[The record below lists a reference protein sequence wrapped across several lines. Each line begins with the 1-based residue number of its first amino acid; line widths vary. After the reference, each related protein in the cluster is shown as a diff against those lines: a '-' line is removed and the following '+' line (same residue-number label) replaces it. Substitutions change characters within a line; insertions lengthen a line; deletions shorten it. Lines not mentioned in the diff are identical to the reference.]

1 MAQNNLQLKD
11 ILKHNILNVIFYEN
25 SFTKIT
31 FFVKIMSEWSIPIF
45 YLDFD
50 LLYSGFVKSGQIPL
64 PKNTTLLCP
73 NADNLHENLRSVI
86 DKTSEKKSLVI
97 IDSLNGF
104 FNLLEDGKDTGQII
118 NSLIMLLVSS
128 AKNANS
134 IVVIGSLSK
143 LINENEWILYN
154 TSRHVIENKHM
165 TKIQLTESNG
175 NIIVKSLEPDKSK
188 NTIIF
193 SNSTNWELDLDA
205 IKIF

>member
-1 MAQNNLQLKD
+1 MAQDNLQLED
-11 ILKHNILNVIFYEN
+11 ILEHNTLNVVFYEN

-31 FFVKIMSEWSIPIF
+31 FFVKIMSELSIPIF

-143 LINENEWILYN
+143 LINENEWVLYN
-154 TSRHVIENKHM
+154 TGRRVMENKYM

-175 NIIVKSLEPDKSK
+175 NIIVKNLEPDKSK
-188 NTIIF
+188 NIIIF
-193 SNSTNWELDLDA
+193 S
-205 IKIF
+205 

>member
-1 MAQNNLQLKD
+1 MAQDNLQIID
-11 ILKHNILNVIFYEN
+11 ILEQNTLNMIFYEN
-25 SFTKIT
+25 SFTKTT
-31 FFVKIMSEWSIPIF
+31 FFVKILPKWNIPTF

-64 PKNTTLLCP
+64 SKNTTLLCP
-73 NADNLHENLRSVI
+73 NTDNLHKNLRSII
-86 DKTSEKKSLVI
+86 DKISKIKSLVI

-104 FNLLEDGKDTGQII
+104 FNLLEDRKDTGQII

-128 AKNANS
+128 AKNSNS

-175 NIIVKSLEPDKSK
+175 NIIVKNLKPNKSK
-188 NTIIF
+188 NTVIF
-193 SNSTNWELDLDA
+193 S
-205 IKIF
+205 

>member
-1 MAQNNLQLKD
+1 MAQDNLQLED
-11 ILKHNILNVIFYEN
+11 ILEHNTLNVVFYEN

-31 FFVKIMSEWSIPIF
+31 FFVKIMSELSIPIF

-143 LINENEWILYN
+143 LINENEWVLYN
-154 TSRHVIENKHM
+154 TGRHVIENKYM
-165 TKIQLTESNG
+165 TKIQLSESNG
-175 NIIVKSLEPDKSK
+175 NINVKNLKPDKSK
-188 NTIIF
+188 STIIF
-193 SNSTNWELDLDA
+193 S
-205 IKIF
+205 

>member
-1 MAQNNLQLKD
+1 MAQDNLQIID
-11 ILKHNILNVIFYEN
+11 ILEQNTLNMIFYEN
-25 SFTKIT
+25 SFTKTT
-31 FFVKIMSEWSIPIF
+31 FFVKIMSELSIPIF

-50 LLYSGFVKSGQIPL
+50 LLYSGFVKSGQTPL

-143 LINENEWILYN
+143 LINENEWVLYN
-154 TSRHVIENKHM
+154 TGRHVIENKYM
-165 TKIQLTESNG
+165 TKIQLSESNG
-175 NIIVKSLEPDKSK
+175 NIIVKNLKPDKSES
-188 NTIIF
+188 TIIF
-193 SNSTNWELDLDA
+193 S
-205 IKIF
+205 